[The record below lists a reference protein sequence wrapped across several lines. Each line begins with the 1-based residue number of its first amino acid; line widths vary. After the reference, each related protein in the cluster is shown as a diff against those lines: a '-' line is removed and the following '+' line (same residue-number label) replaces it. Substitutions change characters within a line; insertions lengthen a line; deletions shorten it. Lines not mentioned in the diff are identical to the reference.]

1 MPMTYDQYQNKR
13 SWLIDTAETA
23 ADQKRLKAQL
33 AKLDAMYK
41 AQKATPKMTPK
52 PTMKATP
59 KPKPTSKK
67 VSNGSDTKPYNV
79 KLMTPK
85 ELVGGKEKN
94 KVKETIKSVTGK
106 VKAAAGVM
114 PTATKKTQTK
124 SPMKPGTNPKI
135 GAKAKEL
142 TGPAAIKAI
151 QDRTSPAG
159 VKKAEA
165 AAKKAIAKKY
175 PGLTKK
181 SK

>member
-1 MPMTYDQYQNKR
+1 MAMTYDQYQNKR
-13 SWLIDTAETA
+13 SWIIDTAETP
-23 ADQKRLKAQL
+23 ADKKRIKAEL

-52 PTMKATP
+52 PT
-59 KPKPTSKK
+59 PKPTSKK

-79 KLMTPK
+79 KLMTPR
-85 ELVGGKEKN
+85 ELVGGKETKASKPISAKEKN

-135 GAKAKEL
+135 GKA
-142 TGPAAIKAI
+142 AS
-151 QDRTSPAG
+151 TSCC
-159 VKKAEA
+159 K
-165 AAKKAIAKKY
+165 
-175 PGLTKK
+175 
-181 SK
+181 

>member
-1 MPMTYDQYQNKR
+1 MAMTYDQYQNKR
-13 SWLIDTAETA
+13 SWIIDTAETP
-23 ADQKRLKAQL
+23 ADKKRIKAEL

-59 KPKPTSKK
+59 KATSKPI
-67 VSNGSDTKPYNV
+67 SA
-79 KLMTPK
+79 
-85 ELVGGKEKN
+85 KEKN
-94 KVKETIKSVTGK
+94 KVTETIKSVTGK

-151 QDRTSPAG
+151 QNRTSPSG

-165 AAKKAIAKKY
+165 GAKKAIDKKY
-175 PGLTKK
+175 PGLYKK